1 MAFSLFDKDRDG
13 RVTVGEVRQV
23 MLALGHT
30 VDDERLEELFMEVDI
45 DGESIH
51 REEIHWPVDNGSHRS
66 AQTSRRR
73 SSVNECYVF
82 RASQCK
88 IYILCGS
95 LDYEIILSWIFFRTS
110 NFLTPFTYALATV
123 FFAFQKKILD
133 GCHWF

>member
-51 REEIHWPVDNGSHRS
+51 
-66 AQTSRRR
+66 
-73 SSVNECYVF
+73 
-82 RASQCK
+82 
-88 IYILCGS
+88 
-95 LDYEIILSWIFFRTS
+95 
-110 NFLTPFTYALATV
+110 
-123 FFAFQKKILD
+123 
-133 GCHWF
+133 